1 MPRNAPYPTKNSFD
15 LYSTSKSY
23 SLLNACSI
31 ENQCPFLGLKQ
42 PKDKDIFRPL
52 QLFIPASS
60 KLLRDAD
67 GQEIAFVYMDNDVF
81 TDMHTQNS
89 APAHVFSLID
99 RRVKEGRFLG
109 VKDLIYI
116 YPQTV

>member
-1 MPRNAPYPTKNSFD
+1 MC
-15 LYSTSKSY
+15 STSKSY
-23 SLLNACSI
+23 SLLSAFSI

-42 PKDKDIFRPL
+42 PKKDKEIFRPL

-81 TDMHTQNS
+81 ADVHTQTS
-89 APAHVFSLID
+89 APAHVFSLIE
-99 RRVKEGRFLG
+99 RRVKEGRFKG